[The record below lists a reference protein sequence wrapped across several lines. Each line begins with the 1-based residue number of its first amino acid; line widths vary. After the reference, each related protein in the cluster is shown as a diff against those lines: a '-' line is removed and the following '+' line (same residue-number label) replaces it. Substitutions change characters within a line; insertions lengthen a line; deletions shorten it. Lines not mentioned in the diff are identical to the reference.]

1 MTFEAKGMLCYI
13 LSLPD
18 DWILH
23 TTKLMSDFKIGRHY
37 LKRCFDEIEKCGY
50 MAKVG
55 VVKGKGGRFE
65 GYSYMFYDTPIA
77 TPRVDLPHADF
88 PHTEEQHLQ
97 RTNIDQ
103 ELINTNNPL
112 NPLKGENEIDL
123 FGLDFNSWIEAYIR
137 IHRRF
142 GVDKKKVD
150 INEHWFKR
158 QLLKLNEQGI
168 DNQLPLT
175 ALTNI
180 LQDSWER
187 EHRFPSALPKKM
199 FNMDNVQ
206 RWAVMIHNVR
216 Q

>member
-142 GVDKKKVD
+142 GVDKKKID

-180 LQDSWER
+180 LQDGWER
-187 EHRFPSALPKKM
+187 EHRFPSALPKKL
-199 FNMDNVQ
+199 FNMDNVH
-206 RWAVMIHNVR
+206 RWAVRIHNLR